1 MPTKLKPSQAVRDR
15 VTGKIV
21 TQHFYL
27 KQIANGELI
36 ETYNSKSTKAKVKRK
51 IKVEL
56 ERRNKIGKANVV
68 FG

>member
-1 MPTKLKPSQAVRDR
+1 MPTKLKPSQAVKDR

-36 ETYNSKSTKAKVKRK
+36 ETYNSKNTNAKVKRK